1 MENIKEK
8 LRTEIKK
15 CKEIHS
21 YITAAFYAD
30 KLVTITKSPE
40 DIYTLAECYYFTKQ
54 YRRAVH
60 LLQSEKLIPTDGKSL
75 LLATTCLGE
84 IKEWEECLDLI
95 GESEEEEDFSNQ

>member
-60 LLQSEKLIPTDGKSL
+60 LLQSEKPILS
-75 LLATTCLGE
+75 AAAAQ
-84 IKEWEECLDLI
+84 
-95 GESEEEEDFSNQ
+95 SS